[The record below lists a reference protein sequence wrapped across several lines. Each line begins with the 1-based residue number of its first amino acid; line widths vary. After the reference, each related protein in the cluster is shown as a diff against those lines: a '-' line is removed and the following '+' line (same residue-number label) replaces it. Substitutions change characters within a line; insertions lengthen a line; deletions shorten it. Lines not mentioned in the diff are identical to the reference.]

1 MSMFVL
7 AILIHVVVYWRE
19 CRLSFYQGG
28 KEAWWKN
35 YTCALL
41 LMWSPC
47 IRFAYKPLVQGDL
60 CSSLWS
66 VSGRDAAARVRAC
79 LHRLGLRF
87 SQPFVFSGSCLSL
100 WETHAGSANY
110 VIMRLC
116 GRSYALLRSSVWSLF
131 AEESSQYGE
140 IFCEWTLVSPLIIC
154 AGQPHWSR
162 VCFGF
167 VAFRLLSQGE
177 VCTTGTLCCSL
188 WVHEAAHAGDG
199 WQPSAHVV
207 DHEAMMGMLCDLCRV
222 YLLDAFVSDPLCYFR
237 QADYCVYLF
246 SRSKWG
252 SFVRSTHDCA

>member
-1 MSMFVL
+1 MFVL
-7 AILIHVVVYWRE
+7 AILIHVDVYWRE
-19 CRLSFYQGG
+19 CRLPFCQGD

-47 IRFAYKPLVQGDL
+47 I
-60 CSSLWS
+60 WS
-66 VSGRDAAARVRAC
+66 VYNPSVHGIWAVLFDQYLDVMLLPVSALVFIAWDWDFLSPLYSVDLACRCGRLMLD
-79 LHRLGLRF
+79 LQTG
-87 SQPFVFSGSCLSL
+87 
-100 WETHAGSANY
+100 E
-110 VIMRLC
+110 IMRLC

-131 AEESSQYGE
+131 AAESSQYGE

-154 AGQPHWSR
+154 AGQPLWSR

-222 YLLDAFVSDPLCYFR
+222 FIGRLCFGSIMLL
-237 QADYCVYLF
+237 
-246 SRSKWG
+246 
-252 SFVRSTHDCA
+252 